1 MRWLV
6 KERAQNLLKTIE
18 SDILS
23 NRLILPSLPEVAIR
37 VRELAA
43 DPDCTVATLEREV
56 AKDAAI
62 AARLIKVANSSA
74 LQRGR
79 PVTGLKQAIM
89 SLGFNLVR
97 SLVTQL
103 AILQTMRGSKDTSR
117 LQGFVASG
125 LHISTLCHSL
135 AARHTHLDAELA
147 ALGGLLHDIGKL
159 PLRDFLLQQEAF
171 SKLERLQFELVLH
184 PYVGAML
191 LKHWGMTSELVQMA
205 RWHESIL
212 RETGNSQPDYI
223 DVVIAANVL
232 HYGTK
237 KGRYAKYADI
247 VIPASLKCVGGSL
260 DALDVEHTEQRMQLS
275 QALAS
280 A

>member
-1 MRWLV
+1 V

-43 DPDCTVATLEREV
+43 DPNCSVTVLEREV

-79 PVTGLKQAIM
+79 PVTALKQAIM
-89 SLGFNLVR
+89 GLGFNLVR

-135 AARHTHLDAELA
+135 AARHSHLDAELA

-159 PLRDFLLQQEAF
+159 PLRDFLLQQEELT
-171 SKLERLQFELVLH
+171 KLERLQFELILH

-191 LKHWGMTSELVQMA
+191 LKHWGMAGELVQMA
-205 RWHESIL
+205 RWHEAVL
-212 RETGNSQPDYI
+212 RETGKPEPDYV
-223 DVVIAANVL
+223 DVVIAANLL
-232 HYGTK
+232 HYGTQ
-237 KGRYAKYADI
+237 KGRYKKYADMT
-247 VIPASLKCVGGSL
+247 VPALSKCTGTSLGVLS
-260 DALDVEHTEQRMQLS
+260 AEHTEQRMQLS

>member
-1 MRWLV
+1 M

-18 SDILS
+18 TDILS

-43 DPDCTVATLEREV
+43 DPDCSVAVLEREV

-74 LQRGR
+74 LRRGI
-79 PVTGLKQAIM
+79 PVTALKQAIM
-89 SLGFNLVR
+89 SLGFNQVR

-103 AILQTMRGSKDTSR
+103 AILQTMRGSKDTAR

-125 LHISTLCHSL
+125 LHISALCHSL
-135 AARHTHLDAELA
+135 AAQHAGLDAELA
-147 ALGGLLHDIGKL
+147 SLGGLLHDIGKL
-159 PLRDFLLQQEAF
+159 PLRDFLLQREEL

-191 LKHWGMTSELVQMA
+191 LKHWGMTGELVQMA
-205 RWHESIL
+205 RWHEAVL
-212 RETGNSQPDYI
+212 RETGKAEPDYV
-223 DVVIAANVL
+223 DVVIAANIL
-232 HYGTK
+232 HYGTQ
-237 KGRYAKYADI
+237 KGRYAKYAEMS
-247 VIPASLKCVGGSL
+247 IPAIIKCTGKST
-260 DALDVEHTEQRMQLS
+260 DALNACQAEQRMQLS